1 VTAIPSRRRRRY
13 LAAVVT
19 SLLAL
24 VSLPAGVLIGAT
36 SLLNDSGGNRVDE
49 NPAVQIPR
57 SELQLF
63 VVTSARSTVASIA
76 VLALAPEG
84 RGGTI
89 VSIPAGTAA
98 DVADGEAPRRIA
110 DAFSTGGV
118 DAVRA
123 EVEDALNI
131 IVDAAVELDAAA
143 LGAVLAG
150 VGTQPVMLGTA
161 VWDGAGDDITQ
172 VLKPGSAPVDAAGIA
187 AGLAAVQ
194 DDAPES
200 TRLAQVKALWTAVAR
215 AGVEGDVSSTPTT
228 TVADTATS
236 APTTPTEFMGRL
248 LSGRVD
254 VWQVS
259 SSRLVDA
266 QRNPAGLDLYA
277 IDGTEAL
284 MVMASVAPGALTI
297 ATENAAVMID
307 MPFDD
312 SALTKEAVTRLSF
325 LGAHV
330 AVVRRGLDAPQE
342 RTVVF
347 VSDPIARTE
356 AESWTSL
363 MGPLEFAGSSEIIS
377 GVDIRIVVGHDFKA
391 FVAGGSSAVT
401 STTSTTVAG

>member
-1 VTAIPSRRRRRY
+1 MTAIPSRRRRRY
-13 LAAVVT
+13 LAAVAT

-36 SLLNDSGGNRVDE
+36 SLLNDSGGNRVAE
-49 NPAVQIPR
+49 NPAIQIPR

-63 VVTSARSTVASIA
+63 VVTSARSTVAAIA
-76 VLALAPEG
+76 VVVLAPEG

-89 VSIPAGTAA
+89 VSIPVGMAA
-98 DVADGEAPRRIA
+98 DVADAEAPRRVA
-110 DAFSTGGV
+110 DAFATGGV

-123 EVEDALNI
+123 EVEDALNV
-131 IVDAAVELDAAA
+131 IVDATVELDAAA
-143 LGAVLAG
+143 LGAALAG

-200 TRLAQVKALWTAVAR
+200 TRLPQVKALWTAVAR
-215 AGVEGDVSSTPTT
+215 AGVEGDVSSSPTT
-228 TVADTATS
+228 TVGDSATS
-236 APTTPTEFMGRL
+236 APPTPTEFMGRL

-277 IDGTEAL
+277 IDGIEAL

-312 SALTKEAVTRLSF
+312 AVLTKEAVTRLSF

-342 RTVVF
+342 RTLVHA
-347 VSDPIARTE
+347 SDSIARTE
-356 AESWTSL
+356 AESWGSL
-363 MGPLEFAGSSEIIS
+363 MGPMEFVESDEIIS
-377 GVDIRIVVGHDFKA
+377 GVDVVIVIGYDFKA
-391 FVAGGSSAVT
+391 FVAGGSSAA
-401 STTSTTVAG
+401 TSTTVAG